1 MNADGPNFFQSRSIL
16 GVSKKRAA
24 RLARGRGSR
33 GSALSEAGPALFLLL
48 MFAIFPVIDVIYFG
62 VSYYSVVT
70 LNDLQLR
77 EASKSAKSLAI
88 SPKGDVILGLPN
100 RWASSA
106 LGGLAR
112 LSGPPITTVDYKLSE
127 VAAYVSVTTKVSI
140 EPLLKIP
147 FLVKVPGLGA
157 PIEINVARTKLLEN
171 PNDIFR

>member
-1 MNADGPNFFQSRSIL
+1 MSAGRSNHPRTRSSL
-16 GVSKKRAA
+16 CATKKG
-24 RLARGRGSR
+24 RGRR

-77 EASKSAKSLAI
+77 EASKSAKSLAV
-88 SPKGDVILGLPN
+88 SPKGDVIYGVPT

-112 LSGPPITTVDYKLSE
+112 LTNPPSTSVDYKLSE
-127 VAAYVSVTTKVSI
+127 VAVYVSVTTKVSI

-147 FLVKVPGLGA
+147 FLAAVPGLGA
-157 PIEINVARTKLLEN
+157 PVEINVGRTKLLEN